1 MCLTCGCMDAHLE
14 MGEKNITY
22 EDVKR
27 AADENK
33 KTVAETFEIIE
44 RTKAKD
50 AADHPQ
56 EYATPAQARA

>member
-1 MCLTCGCMDAHLE
+1 
-14 MGEKNITY
+14 
-22 EDVKR
+22 VKR